1 MPYNKKK
8 KGGGG
13 GGEVLHVQVYFKETS
28 FVIGRKIFQVSTRPC
43 TLSWRKRFHGSINP
57 TGETDW
63 KVTRLTRRG

>member
-1 MPYNKKK
+1 M
-8 KGGGG
+8 
-13 GGEVLHVQVYFKETS
+13 LHVQVYFKEMS
-28 FVIGRKIFQVSTRPC
+28 FVIGRKDFQVSTRPC